1 MKKSLTLALPSAIA
15 AALLSS
21 APASADGYLTPQEEH
36 FGDAV
41 AESVCGYI
49 DNVGVNATSM
59 AEAIKI
65 IYTNTPANMDMT
77 DAVDI
82 INYSVYTYCP
92 GHWDELV
99 AFGEGAR
106 SQ

>member
-1 MKKSLTLALPSAIA
+1 MKKSLALALPLAITA
-15 AALLSS
+15 TLLFS
-21 APASADGYLTPQEEH
+21 APATADGYLSPQEEA
-36 FGDAV
+36 FGDAIAV
-41 AESVCGYI
+41 ELCKMI
-49 DNVGVNATSM
+49 DRIGVNNMSM
-59 AEAIKI
+59 SEAMEI
-65 IYTNTPANMDMT
+65 IYVNTPASMDMS

-82 INYSVYTYCP
+82 INYSVYNYCP